1 MTRDR
6 KPHAPPYPPRI
17 ANPSRRA
24 RKDRELP
31 DRDPEGSP
39 GGRGG
44 ERHRRRRHADESVSE
59 EGEKTPRCR
68 RDRVQV
74 SRVRQLPGRV
84 APPPRAQDVD
94 RLAHLS
100 HGVREGRAHRR
111 RGGSRAAD
119 REGRAGKEAVVREVK
134 PPRRLRRH
142 PVRPAAMQRVWR
154 SAARTRAG
162 ASVETPPSPSREEGI
177 TAEVAP
183 LCPPLAAEVATL
195 CPPLTAEA
203 ATLCPPR
210 RS

>member
-74 SRVRQLPGRV
+74 PRVRQLPGRV

-142 PVRPAAMQRVWR
+142 P
-154 SAARTRAG
+154 S
-162 ASVETPPSPSREEGI
+162 SREEGI
-177 TAEVAP
+177 TAEVAT
-183 LCPPLAAEVATL
+183 LCPPLTAEVATL

-203 ATLCPPR
+203 APLCPPLTAEAAPLCPPR